1 MSRKKLFKNNRL
13 DYYVWWNEKPHSILV
28 TISDEN
34 DIDVK
39 KLKVVPRDYI
49 ILPPGAT
56 IYKIM

>member
-1 MSRKKLFKNNRL
+1 MSREKLFKNNRL
-13 DYYVWWNEKPHSILV
+13 DYYVWWNEKPHTILV

-39 KLKVVPRDYI
+39 RLKVVPRDYI

-56 IYKIM
+56 IYKMM